1 MPKKLIKKFYNCED
15 IDALI
20 KLLNVGLSL
29 HETLTI
35 IKSPSNKEISRQI
48 IARLNQGELIE
59 SVLPNYLKPN
69 LANYFKIFI
78 NYLSLK
84 DALSLSLSIIKSENN
99 LKNQIIKDL
108 SYPICLLTFT
118 LIGIYL
124 FNAYCFDGLIGS
136 LNQFDVDFHQLI
148 LFKNILDFAING
160 LMISLLFF
168 LLAFLYFSRPKRL
181 TFAYILMNKYVPEA
195 TYKEYLT
202 SRFAIYFNACYK
214 MGIKTKETLNI
225 LKAVKS
231 QPLISFIAFHLDEDL
246 LKGEDI
252 EEAVKSPYLDE
263 RLSRYIRIARYSD
276 DFGEMLQI
284 YYENFKMRF
293 SYKCKRMSKVIQI
306 ASYLLIGVLIIF
318 IYQILF
324 IPMGIIGGF

>member
-1 MPKKLIKKFYNCED
+1 MKLIKRFYNCED

-20 KLLNVGLSL
+20 KLLNVRLSL
-29 HETLTI
+29 KEALTI
-35 IKSPSNKEISRQI
+35 IKSQNNKEISHQI
-48 IARLNQGELIE
+48 IARLNRGELIE
-59 SVLPNYLKPN
+59 SVLPDYLRPN

-78 NYLSLK
+78 DYLSLK
-84 DALSLSLSIIKSENN
+84 DALNLAMNIVKNETN

-108 SYPICLLTFT
+108 SYPVCLLVLT
-118 LIGIYL
+118 LVGIYL
-124 FNAYCFDGLIGS
+124 FNTYCFDELIGS
-136 LNQFDVDFHQLI
+136 LNQFEMDFHHLI
-148 LFKNILDFAING
+148 IFKNILDFSING
-160 LMISLLFF
+160 LMILLLFF
-168 LLAFLYFSRPKRL
+168 LLVFLYFSRPKRL
-181 TFAYILMNKYVPEA
+181 TFAYILMNKYIPKA
-195 TYKEYLT
+195 TYKDYLT
-202 SRFAIYFNACYK
+202 SRFTIYFNACYK

-246 LKGEDI
+246 SKGEDI
-252 EEAVKSPYLDE
+252 EDAVKSPYLDE

-284 YYENFKMRF
+284 YYDNFKMHF
-293 SYKCKRMSKVIQI
+293 SYQCKRMSKIIQI
-306 ASYLLIGVLIIF
+306 TSYLLIGVLIIF